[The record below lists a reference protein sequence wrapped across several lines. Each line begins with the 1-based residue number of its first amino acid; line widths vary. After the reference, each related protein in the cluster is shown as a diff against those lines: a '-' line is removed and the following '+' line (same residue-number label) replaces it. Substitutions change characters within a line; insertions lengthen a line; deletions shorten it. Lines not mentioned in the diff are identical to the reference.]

1 MLEIIGLLSS
11 LIFLRKE
18 MNYLNA
24 VVFWVEKKAGRG
36 EGGYLASTLQKVS
49 KIRIPLHLT
58 FLGHSPFANLCFF
71 HSLLLSD

>member
-1 MLEIIGLLSS
+1 MLEIIGLISS
-11 LIFLRKE
+11 LIFLRQE

-24 VVFWVEKKAGRG
+24 IVFWVEKKAGRG
-36 EGGYLASTLQKVS
+36 EGGYLASLQKVG

-58 FLGHSPFANLCFF
+58 FLGHSPFANLFYF